1 MKPSTYSVEEVVGIR
16 GYITS
21 HEGIDGTFKENPED
35 FYVEEVAD
43 LKIGEGDWVIIRV
56 KKVNWDTLNFV
67 RVLSNKL
74 RISQKRISYAGT
86 KDKRAVS
93 VQYFAVRIKSEDE
106 LERLRSLSVKDAE
119 IEIVGRSNKPIQLGD
134 LKGNIFRV
142 IVRNAKNVEN
152 IPLIEGELRAKGT
165 PNFFGLQRFGS
176 IRFITHEVGKYILKR
191 DYETAFWIYVA
202 KPFEGESEDAR
213 SVREILWNT
222 RDVKFGLR
230 EMPKYLRYE
239 RTLLQKLREGKSEK
253 EALLSLP
260 KNLKMMFIHA
270 YQSYVFNN
278 VLSDRIAEFGNL
290 KVVEK
295 GDWVDFV
302 NLNDYYTFREDFV
315 KVHDHNYKRV
325 KFLIERG
332 LCALAIPLPGYE
344 TSLGDDWTSE
354 RIRFYLERDGIDLK
368 DFKHEY
374 KEFSSKGS
382 VRVADMLIE
391 QTNLKYEVGENV
403 VFSFYLPKG
412 CYATILLREFVKK
425 PLS

>member
-1 MKPSTYSVEEVVGIR
+1 MEDVVGIR
-16 GYITS
+16 TYITS
-21 HEGIDGTFKENPED
+21 HEGINGIFKESPED

-43 LKIGEGDWVIIRV
+43 LKFGDGDWVVLKV

-67 RVLSNKL
+67 RVLSNRL

-93 VQYFAVRIKSEDE
+93 VQNFALKIKSEDE
-106 LERLRSLSVKDAE
+106 LERLRNLSIKDAE
-119 IEIVGRSNKPIQLGD
+119 IEIVGRTNRPIQLGD
-134 LKGNIFRV
+134 LKGNVFKV
-142 IVRNAKNVEN
+142 VVRKAKNVEN
-152 IPLIEGELRAKGT
+152 IPLIESELRAKGT

-176 IRFITHEVGKYILKR
+176 IRFVTHEVGKFILKR

-202 KPFEGESEDAR
+202 KPFEGESEEAR
-213 SVREILWNT
+213 RVREILWNT
-222 RDVKFGLR
+222 RDIKFGLK
-230 EMPKYLRYE
+230 ELPKYLRYE

-253 EALLSLP
+253 DALLSLP
-260 KNLKMMFIHA
+260 ENLKMMFVHA

-278 VLSDRIAEFGNL
+278 VLSDRIEEFGSL
-290 KVVEK
+290 KVVER

-302 NLNDYYTFREDFV
+302 NLNDHYTFREDFV
-315 KVHDHNYKRV
+315 NVHGLNFRRV
-325 KFLIERG
+325 KFLIDRR

-344 TSLGDDWTSE
+344 TVLGDDWTSE

-382 VRVADMLIE
+382 FRVADILIE
-391 QTNLKYEVGENV
+391 HTNFKYEIKGDVTFN
-403 VFSFYLPKG
+403 FYLPKG

-425 PLS
+425 PLF